1 MNLLKMGEEKLNE
14 SLRKF
19 YAAARAIT
27 DEEFNQWSL
36 VGFLN
41 SDEWLL
47 MQTCMI
53 SPKGFLIAFKFLN

>member
-1 MNLLKMGEEKLNE
+1 MGLLKMGEEDLNE
-14 SLRKF
+14 SLQNF
-19 YAAARAIT
+19 YAAARAKT
-27 DEEFNQWSL
+27 DEEFNQWPL

-53 SPKGFLIAFKFLN
+53 SPKEFLIAFKFLN